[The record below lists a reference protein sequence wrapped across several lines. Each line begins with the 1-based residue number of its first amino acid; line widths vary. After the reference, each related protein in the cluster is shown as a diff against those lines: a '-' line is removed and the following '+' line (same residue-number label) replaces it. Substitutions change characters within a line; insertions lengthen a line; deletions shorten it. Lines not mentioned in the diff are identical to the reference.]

1 MGLKARHAPCPML
14 HALRPKPIK
23 TMKISAQDE
32 YGLRILLQIARS
44 EPEEGLSI
52 TQLSEVEG
60 LSNAYIAKL
69 TRTLRMAGF
78 ISSTRGQKGGYVL
91 AKPVDEI
98 IIKDVL
104 DALGGALFEEGF
116 CREYTGGLK
125 LCTNSVDCSV
135 RSLWQMVQMA
145 VDRVLEK
152 VTLEDLIGKEKDS
165 MSALRKLLEANA
177 LV

>member
-1 MGLKARHAPCPML
+1 
-14 HALRPKPIK
+14 
-23 TMKISAQDE
+23 MKISAQDE
-32 YGLRILLQIARS
+32 YGLRILLQLARS
-44 EPEEGLSI
+44 KTEEGLSI
-52 TQLSEVEG
+52 AQLSELEG

-69 TRTLRMAGF
+69 TRNLRLAGF

-91 AKPVDEI
+91 AKPVNEI

-104 DALGGALFEEGF
+104 EALGGSLFQQDF
-116 CREYTGGLK
+116 CREHTGTMK
-125 LCTNSVDCSV
+125 FCTNSVDCSV

-145 VDRVLEK
+145 IDRVLEK

-165 MSALRKLLEANA
+165 ISALKKLLEDNA